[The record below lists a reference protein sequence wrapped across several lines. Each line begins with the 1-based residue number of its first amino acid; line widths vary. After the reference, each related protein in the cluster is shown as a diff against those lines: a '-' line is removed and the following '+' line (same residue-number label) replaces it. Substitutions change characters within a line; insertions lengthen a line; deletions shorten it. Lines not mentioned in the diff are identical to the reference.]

1 MLTKDQKKQLVD
13 DLVKQL
19 KKSESIV
26 FVSYEGLKASFVAN
40 ERKKLTKQGIEY
52 VVVKNTLLE
61 RAMKEIGLTLPES
74 LFTQMT
80 AIGLGKAD
88 PSVLAK
94 ALYKKPTGKPGE
106 QRFVVKGAIVDG
118 SFFDEPMVE
127 RLALLP
133 TRDELI
139 AQVCRGMNGPV
150 TGLAMALKQ
159 TVSSIVYVL
168 DKIREQKA
176 QVAPQA

>member
-1 MLTKDQKKQLVD
+1 VLTKNEKKQLVEN
-13 DLVKQL
+13 LVEQL
-19 KKSESIV
+19 KGSESVV
-26 FVSYEGLKASFVAN
+26 FVDYEGLKASFVAN
-40 ERKKLTKQGIEY
+40 ERKKLTQQGIQY

-61 RAMKEIGLTLPES
+61 RAMKELGLALPES

-80 AIGLGKAD
+80 AIGLGKTD

-94 ALYKKPTGKPGE
+94 ALYKQPTNKPDE
-106 QRFVVKGAIVDG
+106 QRFAVKGAIVNG
-118 SFFDEPMVE
+118 SFFDESMVE

-139 AQVCRGMNGPV
+139 AQVCRSINGPV

-159 TVSSIVYVL
+159 TVSSIVYAL
-168 DKIREQKA
+168 DKVRQQKSE
-176 QVAPQA
+176 VAPQA

>member
-1 MLTKDQKKQLVD
+1 MLTKDQKKQLVS
-13 DLVKQL
+13 DLVKRL
-19 KKSESIV
+19 KESKSVV
-26 FVSYEGLKASFVAN
+26 FVGYDGLTASFVAN

-61 RAMKEIGLTLPES
+61 RAMKETGMTLPES

-80 AIGLGKAD
+80 AIGFGKTD
-88 PSVLAK
+88 PSLLAK
-94 ALYKKPTGKPGE
+94 ALYKKSTGKAGE

-118 SFFDEPMVE
+118 AFFDEPKVE

-159 TVSSIVYVL
+159 TVAGIAYAL
-168 DKIREQKA
+168 DRVREQKA
-176 QVAPQA
+176 QTAPQA